1 MPLEP
6 SLAER
11 AFSLA
16 DLAFYGLAALSV
28 GCGLYAV
35 LSRNIV
41 RAVFAL
47 LGTFLGM
54 AGLYASLAADFV
66 AVVQLLV
73 YVGGILVLML
83 FAVMLTSRIE
93 VAFRSNRY
101 PGLPS
106 TALGLLLGAGAAVML
121 VALALQAPW
130 APAETPLPYEP
141 TTAELGRILLT
152 RGLLPF
158 ELLGLVLLA
167 VVVGAVVIA
176 RREEG
181 VR

>member
-1 MPLEP
+1 MPVEP

-16 DLAFYGLAALSV
+16 DLAFYGLAALCV

-47 LGTFLGM
+47 LGTFLGT
-54 AGLYASLAADFV
+54 AGLYACLAADFV

-83 FAVMLTSRIE
+83 FAVMLTSHIE
-93 VAFRSNRY
+93 VAFGSNRY
-101 PGLPS
+101 LGPS
-106 TALGLLLGAGAAVML
+106 ATALGLLLGAGAAVML

-130 APAETPLPYEP
+130 ARSAAPLPYEP
-141 TTAELGRILLT
+141 TTADLGRILLGP
-152 RGLLPF
+152 GLLPF
-158 ELLGLVLLA
+158 ELLGVVLLA

-181 VR
+181 DR

>member
-6 SLAER
+6 SVAER

-16 DLAFYGLAALSV
+16 DLAFYGLAALTLA
-28 GCGLYAV
+28 CGLYAA

-54 AGLYASLAADFV
+54 AGLYAALSADFV

-93 VAFRSNRY
+93 LASRSNRY
-101 PGLPS
+101 PSFPS
-106 TALGLLLGAGAAVML
+106 TALGITLGAGVGIML
-121 VALALQAPW
+121 VALALEAPW
-130 APAETPLPYEP
+130 ARSANPLAYEP
-141 TTAELGRILLT
+141 TTADIGRILL
-152 RGLLPF
+152 GQALLPF
-158 ELLGLVLLA
+158 ELLAVVLLA
-167 VVVGAVVIA
+167 VVIGAVVIA

-181 VR
+181 GR